1 MGKNIAVEG
10 CSPQDITGS
19 GTVKIESQPSNDVL
33 AGGKKAYFGTINVS
47 VKGSNGGG
55 LINNNNGQGPGTI
68 KGTGSNVLGNGQP
81 AVLEGDTGTATV
93 TGTNTVGNTTTTVTT
108 TVTVKITNAGQTDVI
123 AL

>member
-10 CSPQDITGS
+10 CSLKDMTGS
-19 GTVKIESQPSNDVL
+19 GTVKIESQPNKDVL
-33 AGGKKAYFGTINVS
+33 MSGKKAYFGTINVS

-55 LINNNNGQGPGTI
+55 RINNNDGEGPGTI
-68 KGTGSNVLGNGQP
+68 KGTGNNVLGNGEP

-93 TGTNTVGNTTTTVTT
+93 KGTNTVGNTTTTVTT
-108 TVTVKITNAGQTDVI
+108 TVTVKITDAGQTDVI